1 MPQYS
6 DTAAVMQANQLIRS
20 PLEPR
25 DHGGRVRASTFKLTV
40 SAVDMAH
47 VLTRM
52 PAGRIRILGIS
63 AVKVSFATGA
73 ATLSVGTGSYTDQ
86 DGSNKAAAATA
97 LKTATAGSTINMT
110 LDAAGPRGLALNSRD
125 GVDVIGTSSAN
136 LAVNDTI
143 EGVVY
148 YILD

>member
-40 SAVDMAH
+40 SAADTSH
-47 VLTRM
+47 VLTRL
-52 PAGRIRILGIS
+52 PAGRIRVLGIS
-63 AVKVSFATGA
+63 AVKVSFATGTT
-73 ATLSVGTGSYTDQ
+73 TLSVGTGSYTDQ
-86 DGSNKAAAATA
+86 DGSNKAAAAAA
-97 LKTATAGSTINMT
+97 LKAATAGSTINMT

-125 GVDVIGTSSAN
+125 GVDIVGTTSAN